1 LGGQGGELLPGAFRS
16 LPADY
21 ADQAA
26 VQMSPYFSL
35 AGGIAVVVVFLAL
48 LAVLVIRA
56 EPGLF
61 IFCAEVELLTSG
73 RLTARS
79 LKLFTSLGCAVGLL
93 AGCTV
98 MIATSVELQMAY
110 LLVGVNCLR
119 LLLTAISQPVA
130 ISVSWD
136 SAGIATGPIAV
147 PFVLSLG
154 LGLAKSL
161 GGSSTGFGLVALMAG
176 GIVVVMLL
184 VMMLLMRS
192 SRQRQ
197 QSA

>member
-1 LGGQGGELLPGAFRS
+1 
-16 LPADY
+16 
-21 ADQAA
+21 
-26 VQMSPYFSL
+26 
-35 AGGIAVVVVFLAL
+35 
-48 LAVLVIRA
+48 
-56 EPGLF
+56 
-61 IFCAEVELLTSG
+61 
-73 RLTARS
+73 
-79 LKLFTSLGCAVGLL
+79 
-93 AGCTV
+93 
-98 MIATSVELQMAY
+98 VELQMAY

-119 LLLTAISQPVA
+119 LLLTAISQPMA